1 MRQLRPV
8 FGIAMIKFIKSIL
21 LCTLSCLT
29 LLSCIEDQDF
39 NQYDEIG
46 VTPNLEASIL
56 YVEAPESLVNDTNGA
71 NIFSRNFN
79 FDAFSSDV
87 FAKRVLDGTIT
98 YIVENTTSKELQVTV
113 ELLDADDNVLD
124 TEIIPVDP
132 TPYSLQRDVAYG
144 SSGRSIDI
152 IKNTSSIRVT
162 ANNLGNTTSTSNEPE
177 PKIILKSSGQ
187 FRVEIK

>member
-1 MRQLRPV
+1 M
-8 FGIAMIKFIKSIL
+8 KFIKSIL

-124 TEIIPVDP
+124 TEIIPVDH

>member
-1 MRQLRPV
+1 M
-8 FGIAMIKFIKSIL
+8 
-21 LCTLSCLT
+21 SCLT

-46 VTPNLEASIL
+46 VTPTLEASIL
-56 YVEAPESLVNDTNGA
+56 YVEAPEALVNATSGA
-71 NIFSRNFN
+71 NVFSRNFN

-98 YIVENTTSKELQVTV
+98 YIVENTSSKALEVTI
-113 ELLDADDNVLD
+113 ELLDVDNNVLD
-124 TEIIPVDP
+124 VEIIPVDP
-132 TPYSLQRDVAYG
+132 SPMAMLQRDVAYG

-162 ANNLGNTTSTSNEPE
+162 ANNLGDNTSTSNEPD
-177 PKIILKSSGQ
+177 PKIILKSSGK
-187 FRVEIK
+187 FRVNVK